1 MFVPEYDNNRTEGVA
16 DAASLRFEAPPSCA
30 KLCGHIVNK
39 SGDPPH
45 QIICRVTAAAL
56 QRPFTIQTRLATLT
70 LWTLTAPC
78 QSNSSHEDPSGLAGK
93 G

>member
-45 QIICRVTAAAL
+45 QIICRVTAAARCNAL
-56 QRPFTIQTRLATLT
+56 LRFRLG
-70 LWTLTAPC
+70 WR
-78 QSNSSHEDPSGLAGK
+78 H
-93 G
+93 